1 MGDAAPS
8 FHRLL
13 LCEAAPPQ
21 QGSVRVIYG
30 PPPFVRTSPLDV
42 TIPLE
47 ELDLV
52 GRCPDVEKNQS
63 CVLLQLDA
71 VGPRFQELSQM
82 CCRIALLLFI
92 FDISELFCCL
102 HVLSCN
108 DV

>member
-8 FHRLL
+8 FHCLL

-21 QGSVRVIYG
+21 QGSVRVVYR
-30 PPPFVRTSPLDV
+30 PPPLVRTSPLDV
-42 TIPLE
+42 TLPLE

-82 CCRIALLLFI
+82 
-92 FDISELFCCL
+92 
-102 HVLSCN
+102 
-108 DV
+108 